1 MRSSSSKAASR
12 AFTLLEMFVVV
23 ATIGM
28 MVLILLPLATTR
40 NKPIR
45 INCMNNLKQTGLA
58 FRMWEDD
65 NGVFPM
71 QYRSTNFDGPRY
83 ALEQKMYLY
92 FQAMSNELN
101 TPKIIVCPGDESRS
115 CATNFTTDFN
125 NARVSYFVGLD
136 ANITNA
142 AMFLVGDRHVDN
154 GLPVRNGILGLKTDQ
169 KVRWTKINHHGE
181 GNIGLADGSVMEVT
195 SSGLQHALLNTGT
208 NLTRLALP

>member
-1 MRSSSSKAASR
+1 
-12 AFTLLEMFVVV
+12 MFVVV
-23 ATIGM
+23 ATIGI
-28 MVLILLPLATTR
+28 MVLVLLPLATTR

-45 INCMNNLKQTGLA
+45 INCINNLKQVGLA

-71 QYRSTNFDGPRY
+71 QFQATNSDGPRY

-92 FQAMSNELN
+92 LQAMSNELN
-101 TPKIIVCPGDESRS
+101 TPKIVVCPGDESRD

-136 ANITNA
+136 ATITNA
-142 AMFLVGDRHVDN
+142 AMFLAGDRHLDN
-154 GLPVRNGILGLKTDQ
+154 GLPVQDGLMVLKTSQ
-169 KVRWTKINHHGE
+169 KARWTKVNHHGE
-181 GNIGLADGSVMEVT
+181 GNIGLADGSVMGVT
-195 SSGLQHALLNTGT
+195 SSGLQQAFLNTGT